1 MLGIKPNCNVVV
13 RNFQKD
19 CTTVILYFRHPMDSL
34 TQIVLGAAVGE
45 AVLGKKVGNKAML
58 YGAIAGTIPDL
69 DVLASHFTD
78 TVTALSVHRGFT
90 HSVVFSMLFAPILG
104 WLVSRYE
111 SYKSF
116 KGWSWLF
123 FGAFFTHPV
132 LDAHTTWGTQLF
144 WPMDL
149 RLAFKTI
156 FVIDPLYTVP
166 FLVFL
171 ILAMLQKR
179 TSSKR
184 RLYNNLGL
192 IISSSY
198 LALTFLLKWLAYQKF
213 ETALKNKQIEY
224 TQLDTRPSP
233 MNTVLWSANVETK
246 DAYLLGN
253 YSFFDTQPI
262 SFVSYP
268 KNHELLGE
276 LIENEKVQRMI
287 RISEGWYIITKENG
301 QLYFNDLRFGLLSFT
316 PKSQDFV
323 FKYRID
329 TDSAG
334 EVRFTEERKVT
345 RDGKKLMKEL
355 WERVKGK

>member
-1 MLGIKPNCNVVV
+1 MP
-13 RNFQKD
+13 
-19 CTTVILYFRHPMDSL
+19 YFRPQMDSL

-69 DVLASHFTD
+69 DVLASNFTD
-78 TVTALSVHRGFT
+78 TVTALAVHRGFT
-90 HSVVFSMLFAPILG
+90 HSIVFSVLFAPIFG

-123 FGAFFTHPV
+123 FWTFITHPL

-144 WPMDL
+144 WPMDV

-156 FVIDPLYTVP
+156 FVIDPLYTLP
-166 FLVFL
+166 FLMFL
-171 ILAMLQKR
+171 ILAMRQKR
-179 TSSKR
+179 TSAKR
-184 RLYNNLGL
+184 RKYNNLGL

-198 LALTFLLKWLAYQKF
+198 LALTFLLKWLAYAQF
-213 ETALKNKQIEY
+213 ESALKEQNIEY

-233 MNTVLWSANVETK
+233 MNTILWSANVETD

-262 SFVSYP
+262 TFETYP
-268 KNHELLGE
+268 KNHELLGN
-276 LIENEKVQRMI
+276 LSENEKVQRMI
-287 RISEGWYIITKENG
+287 HISEGWYTISIEG
-301 QLYFNDLRFGLLSFT
+301 EQLYFNDLRFGLMSLE
-316 PKSQDFV
+316 PNSQNFV
-323 FKYRID
+323 FRYKINVD
-329 TDSAG
+329 KSGDVEFA
-334 EVRFTEERKVT
+334 EEPKDT
-345 RDGKKLMKEL
+345 RDGIKMLAEL
-355 WERVKGK
+355 WQRIRGN